1 MPCCEKVKNMKKWI
15 FVLLC
20 FFADLFAFDAKIE
33 SAPVDVDSAF
43 IRLQALS
50 FLKVF
55 PSFEIKNGSYIFYEK
70 NGIRRLFFYGENK
83 DVLVMYQYPMQK
95 ESKWL
100 NPEKYLEERKRK
112 EQNKINESACRYKFE
127 NSEELIKILD
137 SFQLEKNPYIWVRSN
152 KKHDDSLY
160 ISKASIGGFVK
171 GEITEYFYF
180 RDVRN
185 LLNVVPT
192 SFNVYVDMFNFF
204 ENKFF
209 KDLLKD
215 CK

>member
-1 MPCCEKVKNMKKWI
+1 MPYCEKVKNMKKWI
-15 FVLLC
+15 FVFLC
-20 FFADLFAFDAKIE
+20 FFTDLFAFDTKIE
-33 SAPVDVDSAF
+33 SAPVDVDSTF

-70 NGIRRLFFYGENK
+70 NGIRRLFFYSENK

-127 NSEELIKILD
+127 NSEDLIKILD
-137 SFQLEKNPYIWVRSN
+137 SFQLEKNPYVWVRSN
-152 KKHDDSLY
+152 KEYDDTPY
-160 ISKASIGGFVK
+160 ISKASIWGFVK
-171 GEITEYFYF
+171 GKTSEYFYF
-180 RDVRN
+180 KDVRN

-192 SFNVYVDMFNFF
+192 SFKVYVGMFNFF
-204 ENKFF
+204 ENDLFN
-209 KDLLKD
+209 DLLKD